1 MKNYLAPSAELL
13 QRLLPASVEP
23 SAVDPITAELVQAR
37 LSSIVREMRTIIIRT
52 AYSRM
57 IIEGHDFSS
66 AVLTP
71 QGDLVAA
78 SELEQPTHISA
89 LSWSARALIAKY
101 GDDIGPGD
109 LYLHN
114 DPYTGGSHLNDVGLF
129 YPVFR
134 GERPL
139 AIIGVMAHW
148 QDVGGMVP
156 GSLSGSAK
164 DIYQEGIRIP
174 SLRIARRGVWL
185 AEVLELLFANVR
197 QPDDRRGD
205 LSAMEGACRIAE
217 RRLHAMADRFG
228 DATIPVAFEALLARG
243 ERRMRDAIAQ
253 LPDGEYAYQT
263 YLDNS
268 GESAEPL
275 LLRLKLTIAGDEIHA
290 DFTGS
295 APQVSGPAN
304 LGPAPATT
312 ATFTMTKAL
321 LDPAGPINAG
331 AQRPLKVTAPL
342 GSVVN
347 ARPPAACGAI
357 GEVRRALESLVVGTL
372 GMAIPERLVGDLKG
386 ASNIISIS
394 GRHPTQ
400 HGDFLFAE
408 FPAGGTGGTS
418 RADGNNSM
426 RNFAEGDISSIQP
439 IEAVEASCPLRVER
453 MVLREDG
460 GGPGRH
466 RGGLGL
472 QREIRV
478 LAEHAQ
484 LSVLSDKNLIPPYGV
499 RGGWTGAPNRFTVQ
513 RDGVEMEPS
522 PLPGKVTGFALRADD
537 IVIVRTAGGGGYGD
551 PAERDTQAVVRD
563 VRFGFVSALAAES
576 VYGVA
581 LRDGNEDTAAT
592 KALRARLRGQR
603 MNLRAVLL
611 DGEEHAGS
619 RLILRIGP
627 SAAQR
632 LGASDGDL
640 VEVARDDG
648 PSLLGWAHIAADVP
662 DDTCAL
668 AASAASL
675 LGLVHDD
682 RIALRRVRA
691 ATLNA

>member
-1 MKNYLAPSAELL
+1 MHAPS
-13 QRLLPASVEP
+13 PTSASAAP
-23 SAVDPITAELVQAR
+23 MPIDPITAELVQAR

-101 GDDIGPGD
+101 GDDLGPGD

-148 QDVGGMVP
+148 QDIGGMVP
-156 GSLSGSAK
+156 GSLSGNAK

-185 AEVLELLFANVR
+185 SEVLELLFANVR

-228 DATIPVAFEALLARG
+228 DDTIPVAFEALLTRG
-243 ERRMRDAIAQ
+243 EQRMRDAIAR
-253 LPDGEYAYQT
+253 LPDGVYAYQT

-275 LLRLKLTIAGDEIHA
+275 LLRLKLTVAGDELHA

-295 APQVSGPAN
+295 APQVAGPAN

-321 LDPAGPINAG
+321 LDPSGPINAG
-331 AQRPLKVTAPL
+331 AQRPLKITAPL

-386 ASNIISIS
+386 ASNIVSI
-394 GRHPTQ
+394 GGPPPTQ
-400 HGDFLFAE
+400 REDFLFVE

-439 IEAVEASCPLRVER
+439 IEALEASCPLRVER

-478 LAEHAQ
+478 LCERAQ
-484 LSVLSDKNLIPPYGV
+484 LSVLSDKNVIPPYGV
-499 RGGWTGAPNRFTVQ
+499 RGGGTGAPNRFTVL
-513 RDGVEMEPS
+513 RDSEELEPS
-522 PLPGKVTGFALRADD
+522 PLPGKVTGFALRAGDV
-537 IVIVRTAGGGGYGD
+537 VIERTAGGGGYGD
-551 PAERDTQAVVRD
+551 PLERDAQAVMRD
-563 VRFGFVSALAAES
+563 VRFGFVSAMAAES
-576 VYGVA
+576 EYGVA
-581 LRDGNEDTAAT
+581 LHDGTEDPEAT
-592 KALRARLRGQR
+592 RALRARLCAQR
-603 MNLRAVLL
+603 VALRAILL
-611 DGEEHAGS
+611 DGEERAGS
-619 RLILRIGP
+619 RLTLRIAP
-627 SAAQR
+627 RTAQQ
-632 LGASDGDL
+632 LGVSDGEL
-640 VEVARDDG
+640 VEVAQGDG
-648 PSLLGWAHIAADVP
+648 PSLLGWACIAANVP

-668 AASAASL
+668 AASTASL
-675 LGLVHDD
+675 LGLAHDD
-682 RIALRRVRA
+682 RVALRRVHHQRRQA
-691 ATLNA
+691 

>member
-1 MKNYLAPSAELL
+1 MHARSS
-13 QRLLPASVEP
+13 RASVDP
-23 SAVDPITAELVQAR
+23 NPVDPITAELIQAR

-101 GDDIGPGD
+101 RDDIGPGD

-185 AEVLELLFANVR
+185 EEVLELLFANVR

-228 DATIPVAFEALLARG
+228 DATVPVAFEALLTRG
-243 ERRMRDAIAQ
+243 ERRMRDAIAR

-268 GESAEPL
+268 GDSAEPL
-275 LLRLKLTIAGDEIHA
+275 LLRLKLTVAGDEIHA

-321 LDPAGPINAG
+321 LDPSGPINAG
-331 AQRPLKVTAPL
+331 AQRPLKITAPL

-386 ASNIISIS
+386 ASNLLSIS

-400 HGDFLFAE
+400 QEDFLFVE

-439 IEAVEASCPLRVER
+439 IEALEASCPLRVER
-453 MVLREDG
+453 MVLRQDS

-478 LAEHAQ
+478 LGEHAQ

-499 RGGWTGAPNRFTVQ
+499 RGGWTGAPNRFTVR
-513 RDGVEMEPS
+513 RDDTEIEPS
-522 PLPGKVTGFALRADD
+522 PLPGKVTGFALRAGD
-537 IVIVRTAGGGGYGD
+537 VVVERTAGGGGYGD
-551 PAERDTQAVVRD
+551 PVERDAQAVVRD
-563 VRFGFVSALAAES
+563 VCFGYVSAASAQAA
-576 VYGVA
+576 YGIT
-581 LRDGNEDTAAT
+581 LRDGNEDPEAT
-592 KALRARLRGQR
+592 KTLRVRLRAQR
-603 MNLRAVLL
+603 VELRAILL
-611 DGEEHAGS
+611 DAEERAGS
-619 RLILRIGP
+619 RLTLRIAP
-627 SAAQR
+627 SVAQQ
-632 LGASDGDL
+632 LGVSDGHL

-662 DDTCAL
+662 EGTCVL
-668 AASAASL
+668 AASVASL
-675 LGLVHDD
+675 LGLGQDD
-682 RIALRRVRA
+682 RIALRRVDDRRR
-691 ATLNA
+691 

>member
-1 MKNYLAPSAELL
+1 MKAAVAGNMDAEREPQQLQVERAPLLRHCGADAGHGDGSAPQHCAAQTEREGLGCFAAFHSISRSL
-13 QRLLPASVEP
+13 RCSSQGTRMKLRVNHHAVTKSNEALEARKPLREQRTHRRQRMQARSAKPASVEP
-23 SAVDPITAELVQAR
+23 TAVDPITAELVQAR

-156 GSLSGSAK
+156 GSLSGNAK

-185 AEVLELLFANVR
+185 DEVLELLFANVR

-228 DATIPVAFEALLARG
+228 DATVPVAFEALLARG
-243 ERRMRDAIAQ
+243 ERRMRDAIAR
-253 LPDGEYAYQT
+253 LPDGVYAYQT

-275 LLRLKLTIAGDEIHA
+275 LLRLKLTVSGDEIHA

-295 APQVSGPAN
+295 APQVAGPAN

-312 ATFTMTKAL
+312 ATFTMAKAL
-321 LDPAGPINAG
+321 LDPSGPINAG
-331 AQRPLKVTAPL
+331 AQRPLKITAPL

-386 ASNIISIS
+386 ASNLISIG

-400 HGDFLFAE
+400 QEDFLFVE

-418 RADGNNSM
+418 RTDGNNSM

-439 IEAVEASCPLRVER
+439 IEAAGSE
-453 MVLREDG
+453 
-460 GGPGRH
+460 
-466 RGGLGL
+466 
-472 QREIRV
+472 
-478 LAEHAQ
+478 
-484 LSVLSDKNLIPPYGV
+484 LSVARRAHAAAAGFGRTRSPS
-499 RGGWTGAPNRFTVQ
+499 RRAGAATR
-513 RDGVEMEPS
+513 
-522 PLPGKVTGFALRADD
+522 
-537 IVIVRTAGGGGYGD
+537 
-551 PAERDTQAVVRD
+551 
-563 VRFGFVSALAAES
+563 
-576 VYGVA
+576 
-581 LRDGNEDTAAT
+581 DTAA
-592 KALRARLRGQR
+592 RGPKR
-603 MNLRAVLL
+603 S
-611 DGEEHAGS
+611 S
-619 RLILRIGP
+619 RCFPTR
-627 SAAQR
+627 
-632 LGASDGDL
+632 
-640 VEVARDDG
+640 
-648 PSLLGWAHIAADVP
+648 
-662 DDTCAL
+662 T
-668 AASAASL
+668 
-675 LGLVHDD
+675 
-682 RIALRRVRA
+682 
-691 ATLNA
+691 

>member
-1 MKNYLAPSAELL
+1 MHAPSSTS
-13 QRLLPASVEP
+13 ASAGP
-23 SAVDPITAELVQAR
+23 MPIDPITAELVQAR

-134 GERPL
+134 GERLL
-139 AIIGVMAHW
+139 AIVGVMAHW
-148 QDVGGMVP
+148 QDIGGMVP

-205 LSAMEGACRIAE
+205 LGAMEGACRIAE

-228 DATIPVAFEALLARG
+228 DAIVPVAFEALLNRG
-243 ERRMRDAIAQ
+243 ERRMRDAIAR
-253 LPDGEYAYQT
+253 LPDGVYAYQT

-268 GESAEPL
+268 GDSAEPL
-275 LLRLKLTIAGDEIHA
+275 LLRLRLTVAGDELHA

-295 APQVSGPAN
+295 APQVAGPAN

-312 ATFTMTKAL
+312 ATFTMAKAL
-321 LDPAGPINAG
+321 LDPTGPINAG
-331 AQRPLKVTAPL
+331 AQRPLKITAPL

-386 ASNIISIS
+386 ASNLISIG
-394 GRHPTQ
+394 GRHPA
-400 HGDFLFAE
+400 HDEDFLFVE

-439 IEAVEASCPLRVER
+439 IEALEANCPLRVER

-472 QREIRV
+472 TREIQV
-478 LAEHAQ
+478 LCEHAQ
-484 LSVLSDKNLIPPYGV
+484 LSVLSDKNVIPPYGV
-499 RGGWTGAPNRFTVQ
+499 RGGWTGAPNRFTV
-513 RDGVEMEPS
+513 RRGGEEVEPS
-522 PLPGKVTGFALRADD
+522 PLPGKVTGFALRAGDV
-537 IVIVRTAGGGGYGD
+537 VIERTAGGGGYGD
-551 PAERDTQAVVRD
+551 PTGRDASAVVRD
-563 VRFGFVSALAAES
+563 VRFGFISVSAAAS

-581 LRDGNEDTAAT
+581 LRDGNEDVAAT
-592 KALRARLRGQR
+592 NALRARLRGQR
-603 MNLRAVLL
+603 VTLRTILI
-611 DGEEHAGS
+611 DGEERAGA
-619 RLILRIGP
+619 RLTLRIAP

-632 LGASDGDL
+632 LGVGDGDL
-640 VEVARDDG
+640 VEVAREDG
-648 PSLLGWAHIAADVP
+648 PALLGWAQIGADVP
-662 DDTCAL
+662 DDACAF
-668 AASAASL
+668 AISTASM
-675 LGLVHDD
+675 LGLVQDAA
-682 RIALRRVRA
+682 ITLRRIHPQRRP
-691 ATLNA
+691 T

>member
-1 MKNYLAPSAELL
+1 MMPQS
-13 QRLLPASVEP
+13 QT
-23 SAVDPITAELVQAR
+23 VDPITAELVQAR
-37 LSSIVREMRTIIIRT
+37 LTSIVREMRTIIIRT

-89 LSWSARALIAKY
+89 LSWSARALLAKY
-101 GDDIGPGD
+101 GDDLGPGD
-109 LYLHN
+109 LFLHN

-148 QDVGGMVP
+148 QDIGGMVP

-185 AEVLELLFANVR
+185 TEVLELLFANVR

-205 LSAMEGACRIAE
+205 LGAMEGACKIAE
-217 RRLHAMADRFG
+217 RRLNAMADRFG
-228 DATIPVAFEALLARG
+228 DATVVAALDALLERG
-243 ERRMRDAIAQ
+243 ERRMRDAIAR
-253 LPDGEYAYQT
+253 LPDGVYAYQT

-268 GESAEPL
+268 GDSTEPL
-275 LLRLKLTIAGDEIHA
+275 LLRLTLTIAGDELMA

-295 APQVSGPAN
+295 APQVAGPAN

-321 LDPAGPINAG
+321 LDPSGPINAG
-331 AQRPLKVTAPL
+331 ALRPLKVTAPL

-372 GMAIPERLVGDLKG
+372 GMAIPDRLVGDLKG
-386 ASNIISIS
+386 ASNIVSIG
-394 GRHPTQ
+394 GRHPAR
-400 HGDFLFAE
+400 HEDFLFVE
-408 FPAGGTGGTS
+408 FPAGGTGGTA
-418 RADGNNSM
+418 RGDGNNCM

-439 IEAVEASCPLRVER
+439 IEALETSCPLRVER
-453 MVLREDG
+453 MTLRQDS

-478 LAEHAQ
+478 LADSAQ
-484 LSVLSDKNLIPPYGV
+484 LSVLSDKNVIPPYGV
-499 RGGWTGAPNRFTVQ
+499 RGGWTGAPNRFTVV
-513 RDGVEMEPS
+513 RDGSELEPS
-522 PLPGKVTGFALRADD
+522 ALPGKVTGFVLRAGD
-537 IVIVRTAGGGGYGD
+537 IVVERTAGGGGYGD
-551 PAERDTQAVVRD
+551 PAERDAGAIARD
-563 VRFGFVSALAAES
+563 VRFGYVSTESAQTSYGASAAAACIQLRVLPSDAAVHTDGRLIVRIARTSAHRLAA
-576 VYGVA
+576 A
-581 LRDGNEDTAAT
+581 
-592 KALRARLRGQR
+592 K
-603 MNLRAVLL
+603 
-611 DGEEHAGS
+611 
-619 RLILRIGP
+619 
-627 SAAQR
+627 
-632 LGASDGDL
+632 GDL
-640 VEVARDDG
+640 VEVVRADG
-648 PSLLGWAHIAADVP
+648 PSLLAWADIADVP
-662 DDTCAL
+662 EDACAF
-668 AASAASL
+668 AAETASV
-675 LGLVHDD
+675 LGLIRDERV
-682 RIALRRVRA
+682 ALRRVRTA
-691 ATLNA
+691 R